1 MSIKNIS
8 WSKKDKEAARSL
20 YETAK
25 KRDYQKLILSIRNF
39 SFEIDENIWELKE
52 FLDAKA
58 KEFDAKYD
66 YRYSML
72 PLLLALYIE
81 EGLLNI
87 NDLEVFSAK
96 IKNHILDTL
105 NFRTTINKIAQND
118 KDM

>member
-1 MSIKNIS
+1 MPIKTVT
-8 WSKKDKEAARSL
+8 WSKSDKESARYL
-20 YETAK
+20 FELGK

-39 SFEIDENIWELKE
+39 SLEMDENIWDLKE

-72 PLLLALYIE
+72 PILFACYIE
-81 EGLLNI
+81 EGLLSI
-87 NDLEVFSAK
+87 NDLESFSTQ

-105 NFRTTINKIAQND
+105 KFRASISTALEE
-118 KDM
+118 